1 MYDLLCESAL
11 ALIKLPVHCMRIN
24 QNKNVF
30 TFILQL
36 KTTVDKKLLPGV
48 MAMTERVTEGKK
60 LQVNPLAL
68 SVVEA
73 PFLSHLSLLHSHP
86 PTYTVFL
93 AAGTNVYI

>member
-36 KTTVDKKLLPGV
+36 KTTVDKKLLPGYSHGHD
-48 MAMTERVTEGKK
+48 REG
-60 LQVNPLAL
+60 N
-68 SVVEA
+68 
-73 PFLSHLSLLHSHP
+73 
-86 PTYTVFL
+86 
-93 AAGTNVYI
+93 